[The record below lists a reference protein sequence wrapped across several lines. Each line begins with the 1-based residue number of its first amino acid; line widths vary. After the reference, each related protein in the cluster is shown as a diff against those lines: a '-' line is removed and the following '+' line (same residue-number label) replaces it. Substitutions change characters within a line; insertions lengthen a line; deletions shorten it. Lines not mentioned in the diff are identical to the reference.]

1 MTIIN
6 VTQIFKLL
14 DRISATCSEIKEAL
28 NEHLEKTS
36 NQQYKADIEKDM
48 VTLEN
53 LKLITIA
60 VKDDIESDK
69 VGESTELLL
78 RIAANDFKNKLN
90 MIPEKKSLIKEI
102 MHSLKEIHREVLQ
115 HTIKRKP

>member
-1 MTIIN
+1 MTIVN
-6 VTQIFKLL
+6 VTKIFKLL
-14 DRISATCSEIKEAL
+14 DKISLACSEIKQSL

-36 NQQYKADIEKDM
+36 NQQYKSDIEKDM

-53 LKLITIA
+53 LKLITVA

-90 MIPEKKSLIKEI
+90 MIPEQKSLIKEI
-102 MHSLKEIHREVLQ
+102 MHSLKEIHREILH
-115 HTIKRKP
+115 HTIKLKP